1 MKKIYILF
9 AILFIAGF
17 SYAQNQ
23 IVQQKVKGVTPM
35 QKTHF
40 NASDTKTP
48 TDTIFIDDFFNF
60 GQATIYGNTG
70 GGFVF
75 GSNWSGTPAVVGS
88 PECAQGYII
97 TGLGYEVEQVLI
109 WVGDIYKNSA
119 NGSSLTVTVNALD
132 DSSHY
137 GGGGTDYDIIC
148 PGTVLGT
155 TTVPWADI
163 DTTDFTVA
171 TFATPINVTTD
182 YAVVVNV
189 EDFYTN
195 NDTIGFVSSA
205 DGGASGIMGVEY
217 TWWKYPA
224 APAFWTEADHVY
236 GVDNS
241 IAFFPVVDASGVGI
255 DGNYFISG
263 MKLSQN
269 QPNPANNSTLIQY
282 EVENN
287 SDVTLEIYDVTGRKV
302 FVQQQGKQLAGKYTI
317 TINAN
322 ELSNGVYYYSLIAD
336 GKRLT
341 KKMIVNR

>member
-1 MKKIYILF
+1 ML
-9 AILFIAGF
+9 
-17 SYAQNQ
+17 
-23 IVQQKVKGVTPM
+23 
-35 QKTHF
+35 KTHF
-40 NASDTKTP
+40 NASGTKTP

-75 GSNWSGTPAVVGS
+75 GTNWQPPAPVTIGS
-88 PECAQGYII
+88 PEFAQGYIMMGTPYNI
-97 TGLGYEVEQVLI
+97 EQVLI
-109 WVGDIYKNSA
+109 WVGSIYKNSA
-119 NGSSLTVTVNALD
+119 NGSSLTVTINALD

-137 GGGGTDYDIIC
+137 GGGGVDYDIIC

-155 TTVPWADI
+155 TTVPWGDI
-163 DTTDFTVA
+163 DTTDFFAA
-171 TFATPINVTTD
+171 TFTTPVNVISD

-189 EDFYTN
+189 ENFYTN
-195 NDTIGFVSSA
+195 NDTIGFVTSA

-224 APAFWTEADHVY
+224 SPAFWTEADHVY
-236 GVDNS
+236 GMDN
-241 IAFFPVVDASGVGI
+241 AVALFPVVDATGGGI

-287 SDVTLEIYDVTGRKV
+287 SNVTLEIYDATGRKV
-302 FVQQQGKQLAGKYTI
+302 FVQEQGKQLAGKYTI

-322 ELSNGVYYYSLIAD
+322 ELSSGVYYYSLMSD